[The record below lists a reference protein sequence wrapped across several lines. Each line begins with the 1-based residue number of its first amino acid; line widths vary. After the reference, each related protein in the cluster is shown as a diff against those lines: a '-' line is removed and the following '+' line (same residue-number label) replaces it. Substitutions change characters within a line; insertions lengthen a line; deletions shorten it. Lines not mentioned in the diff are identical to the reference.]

1 MIYAIICKGRKR
13 LVKKDNLKDAHAFG
27 RLIFP
32 NESFTTREATD
43 AEKAIY
49 YRQFAMVIE

>member
-1 MIYAIICKGRKR
+1 MIYVIICKGRKR
-13 LVKKDNLKDAHAFG
+13 LVKKDSIKDAHAFG

-43 AEKAIY
+43 AEKATY
-49 YRQFAMVIE
+49 YRHFAMVVE